1 MWVTRQAMARA
12 HGRAVP
18 AFQQPKRKSSN
29 KSGDA
34 KPAAEAEAT
43 PEPTTEA
50 TPAEP
55 KPATNAGE

>member
-18 AFQQPKRKSSN
+18 AFQQPKRKSAN
-29 KSGDA
+29 KTGEA

-55 KPATNAGE
+55 KPTAKKAE